1 MRHQTMWTIA
11 VVLFCRSAGTLAAPA
26 VAKAAA
32 LAPKA
37 AAASPY
43 ELRYRLEQNGTQP
56 LHTFILKWTG
66 PSSNLQTIDVML
78 TDSSHVLQTINVPQD
93 RVHLVWQEIGSTPGA
108 TKDRIVDLIDCNFD
122 KFADLRLLKSWPY
135 QVGDKSYMVWLYN
148 DKSNRYEL
156 SEALS
161 ALPTPSVD
169 PKAKRI
175 TSTKL
180 TGFAGGEFEQSI
192 FTLDGSGES
201 TKLILQVKIVQTTL
215 DPQHLNFQQEI
226 RQREGDG
233 LQRICQLRLPAEG
246 KPKRLWG
253 TKSACEPFMV
263 KAAPTPPPKKPSEA
277 FDSDESKDSDNS
289 EDEPTDD
296 VATDNVATTKE
307 PSQKAAKEP
316 AKNPASKV
324 LKTKLKAE

>member
-1 MRHQTMWTIA
+1 MRHQTLWTIA
-11 VVLFCRSAGTLAAPA
+11 VVLLCRSAATLAA
-26 VAKAAA
+26 
-32 LAPKA
+32 APA
-37 AAASPY
+37 AAAKAPVPDSKPAAPSSY
-43 ELRYRLEQNGTQP
+43 ELRYHLDQNGTQP
-56 LHTFILKWTG
+56 LHTFVLKWTS

-78 TDSSHVLQTINVPQD
+78 SDSSRVLQTINVPQD

-108 TKDRIVDLIDCNFD
+108 TKDRIVELIDCNFD

-180 TGFAGGEFEQSI
+180 MGFAGGEFEQSI
-192 FTLDGSGES
+192 FTVDGSGEA

-226 RQREGDG
+226 RQREGDE

-253 TKSACEPFMV
+253 TKAACAPFMV
-263 KAAPTPPPKKPSEA
+263 KAAPTPLPKKPSEA
-277 FDSDESKDSDNS
+277 FDSDDSKDSDKS
-289 EDEPTDD
+289 EDETTDNI
-296 VATDNVATTKE
+296 ATDNAATTKE
-307 PSQKAAKEP
+307 PSTEP
-316 AKNPASKV
+316 ASDPAGKTV
-324 LKTKLKAE
+324 KTKLKAE

>member
-1 MRHQTMWTIA
+1 MRHQTLWAIA
-11 VVLFCRSAGTLAAPA
+11 VVLYCRSAATLAAPA
-26 VAKAAA
+26 DANAAA
-32 LAPKA
+32 PAPKA
-37 AAASPY
+37 ATVSPY
-43 ELRYRLEQNGTQP
+43 ELRYHLDQNGTQP
-56 LHTFILKWTG
+56 LHTFVLKWTG

-78 TDSSHVLQTINVPQD
+78 SDSSHVVQTINVPQD

-156 SEALS
+156 SEAMS
-161 ALPTPSVD
+161 VLPTPSVD
-169 PKAKRI
+169 PKTKRI

-192 FTLDGSGES
+192 FTVDGSGEA

-226 RQREGDG
+226 RQREGDE

-253 TKSACEPFMV
+253 TKSACAPFMA
-263 KAAPTPPPKKPSEA
+263 KAAPTSPRKKPSEA
-277 FDSDESKDSDNS
+277 FDRDDSKDSDNS
-289 EDEPTDD
+289 VDEP
-296 VATDNVATTKE
+296 TDNVATTKGLSQE
-307 PSQKAAKEP
+307 PSKESP
-316 AKNPASKV
+316 NNPASKA